1 MAFAD
6 TIAAVATP
14 PGTGGIGIIRV
25 SGGKSEDIAALLF
38 KSSRPG
44 FALKSHRL
52 HHGQIVSARSGK
64 VLDEVLVTLMKK
76 PQSYTGEDVLE
87 IHCHGNPLILQAV
100 LAEAVHAGARLAEP
114 GEFTKRAFLNGRI
127 DLCRAEAVAD
137 IVGARTGRGLE
148 IARAQNRGELS
159 GKIEGFRQ
167 SLIGILAELETAID
181 FTEEEV
187 SGGAPVDARSRID
200 AILQDL
206 DGLSSTY
213 DRGKLVRK
221 GVSAVITGKPNAGKS
236 SLLNRLLGENRA
248 IVTHIPGTTRDFIE
262 EVIGIRGVPV
272 RLTDTAGIRDPA
284 NIIEREGID
293 RVWER
298 LSSADAVIM
307 VFDGSA
313 PLTAEDEAVIE
324 KNRGRAAVPVI
335 NKSDLEQVIDAE
347 RLRSRLAGAKPLR
360 ISAKTGDGIP
370 ALLDAV
376 YDLVTGQPRETDLDT
391 DLIITRVRHKTAL
404 EKTAAHLLQARESLA
419 GGLSAEFVA
428 FDIREALDSLGEI
441 TGMTSREDILDRIFS
456 TFCVGK

>member
-1 MAFAD
+1 MTFAD

-25 SGGKSEDIAALLF
+25 SGPKAEDIASRLF
-38 KSSRPG
+38 RPTRPG
-44 FALKSHRL
+44 FTLKSHRL
-52 HHGQIVSARSGK
+52 CHGRIVSARSGR
-64 VLDEVLVTLMKK
+64 VLDEVLAAFMKK

-87 IHCHGNPLILQAV
+87 IHCHGNPLILQSA
-100 LAEAVHAGARLAEP
+100 LAEVVHAGARLAEP
-114 GEFTKRAFLNGRI
+114 GEFTKRAFLNNRI
-127 DLCRAEAVAD
+127 DLCQAEAVAD

-148 IARAQNRGELS
+148 IALSQQRGELS
-159 GKIEGFRQ
+159 GKIENLRR
-167 SLIGILAELETAID
+167 SLTGILAGLETSID

-187 SGGAPVDARSRID
+187 SGGPTDDARGRID
-200 AILQDL
+200 ALL
-206 DGLSSTY
+206 AELEGLSSTY

-221 GVSAVITGKPNAGKS
+221 GAGAVIAGKPNTGKS

-248 IVTHIPGTTRDFIE
+248 IVTAIPGTTRDFIE
-262 EVIGIRGVPV
+262 EEIAIRGVPV

-284 NIIEREGID
+284 DIIEREGID
-293 RVWER
+293 RVRER
-298 LSSADAVIM
+298 LSSADAVILM
-307 VFDGSA
+307 FDGSA
-313 PLTAEDEAVIE
+313 PLTAEDDAAIE
-324 KNRGRAAVPVI
+324 KTAGRPVIPVI

-347 RLRSRLAGAKPLR
+347 QLRNRLAPATPLS

-376 YDLVTGQPRETDLDT
+376 YALVAGQAREPDPEND
-391 DLIITRVRHKTAL
+391 IVITRVRHKTAL
-404 EKTAAHLLQARESLA
+404 EKTAAHLMQARESLA

-441 TGMTSREDILDRIFS
+441 TGMTSREDVLDRIFS

>member
-1 MAFAD
+1 MTFAD

-14 PGTGGIGIIRV
+14 PGTGGLGIIRV

-44 FALKSHRL
+44 SALKSHRL
-52 HHGQIVSARSGK
+52 RHGQIVSARSGK
-64 VLDEVLVTLMKK
+64 VLDEVLVTFMKK

-137 IVGARTGRGLE
+137 IVGARTGRGLD
-148 IARAQNRGELS
+148 IALAQNRGELS

-376 YDLVTGQPRETDLDT
+376 YDLVTGQPRETDHDT